1 MTEIYIDNVIPE
13 PPTPRPSEKY
23 SKDIQLES
31 PKSEEFELIFPLD
44 PNSPESLEIFT
55 QDLGEIRIFT
65 NARGK
70 DTMSAGVYATRDEIL
85 NLKQGELIIGNHKIS
100 NYEKF
105 SKCEEM
111 FKDSW
116 F

>member
-1 MTEIYIDNVIPE
+1 MTDVFIHNIRPE
-13 PPTPRPSEKY
+13 SKTPQRIEKF
-23 SKDIQLES
+23 SKDIRFEA

-55 QDLGEIRIFT
+55 QDMGEISIYT
-65 NARGK
+65 VARGK
-70 DTMSAGVYATRDEIL
+70 DTRSAGVYATRDEIL
-85 NLKQGELIIGNHKIS
+85 NLKEGELIIGKHKIS